1 MQMKEARQPDSRASV
16 FSDLHHNTSEIP
28 AAFTPKD
35 ASIVSRQRP
44 FERVRAPVVAS
55 VSDPV
60 RPSSWDHQKGTLNR
74 KKMCRPS
81 PSWLIRTRPPCSP
94 HVRVFARL
102 ACKLFFF
109 FAVYQTL
116 LLIRTQ
122 RVAKNSGDVVQCSL
136 NCTRC
141 VYTHSSASSCC
152 LVK

>member
-1 MQMKEARQPDSRASV
+1 MA
-16 FSDLHHNTSEIP
+16 NTNQ
-28 AAFTPKD
+28 TP
-35 ASIVSRQRP
+35 V
-44 FERVRAPVVAS
+44 
-55 VSDPV
+55 
-60 RPSSWDHQKGTLNR
+60 L
-74 KKMCRPS
+74 
-81 PSWLIRTRPPCSP
+81 P

-102 ACKLFFF
+102 GMQTFFLFF

-141 VYTHSSASSCC
+141 VYAHSSASSCY